1 MNIILKTLLKTLCGR
16 WQVSNN
22 RKRRVKHAR
31 PEKTIL
37 QQLIY
42 KLLYKVDPETGCVRS
57 VMDHGFGYK
66 LFEAIDQKMSWYIA
80 LDEDGILLSFGMD
93 YDDVVAQAETCID
106 FQREMMDDEVESEEV
121 EGEDLDDVFDESEV
135 PTDPMKLN

>member
-16 WQVSNN
+16 WQVINN

-37 QQLIY
+37 QELIY
-42 KLLYKVDPETGCVRS
+42 KLLDKVDPETGCVRS
-57 VMDHGFGYK
+57 VTDHGFSYQV
-66 LFEAIDQKMSWYIA
+66 FEAIDNKMSWYVA

-93 YDDVVAQAETCID
+93 YDEVVVQAESCVD
-106 FQREMMDDEVESEEV
+106 LQLKVMEDDEEV